1 MAGVQIKVKVSRIS
15 TVAPAMPTAKHSM
28 FLSAIDISNIP
39 SNNVGILLF
48 YKIPDITAAKDFPTM
63 VEKLKTSLS
72 LVLVDFY
79 PFAGRLD
86 RKGAESGRPQIDCND
101 EGVEFVEATIDM
113 AFEDVEIDNFQHKN
127 FFTELVQIRHGKD
140 DDSLLSIQVTAFQ
153 GGGFCMGTN
162 FHHVI
167 ADGNSFSHFMSSWA
181 ECSRELPISKS
192 PHHMR
197 TVFQRD
203 NGDRAIPNLYLRAEE
218 VVTDF
223 IKEAQI
229 FRFVRDNPLPVKY
242 SEINSSNVD
251 GSVENRSNIIQKSVE
266 EETNL
271 QISTFHF
278 SEKVIEALKERSGA
292 STSFVAVSAQFW
304 RCVMKARQVPENKPV
319 YFRVPIDFRGRVKPP
334 LPPTYFGNCVCSG
347 IARTTAKQ
355 LLEEDIV
362 FAAALIQEIISCC
375 ASDVHIN
382 NFVDFVE
389 SHLGSGNIDPT
400 LGNLCSDYIV
410 MTSMS
415 PKFPVY
421 EIDHGWGRPVSVQD
435 PSLKGI
441 GQMMLFPGRGGGKSI
456 AVSTK
461 LPHHQMESLKQMLMV
476 IPD

>member
-1 MAGVQIKVKVSRIS
+1 MGV
-15 TVAPAMPTAKHSM
+15 
-28 FLSAIDISNIP
+28 
-39 SNNVGILLF
+39 
-48 YKIPDITAAKDFPTM
+48 
-63 VEKLKTSLS
+63 
-72 LVLVDFY
+72 
-79 PFAGRLD
+79 
-86 RKGAESGRPQIDCND
+86 
-101 EGVEFVEATIDM
+101 
-113 AFEDVEIDNFQHKN
+113 
-127 FFTELVQIRHGKD
+127 
-140 DDSLLSIQVTAFQ
+140 
-153 GGGFCMGTN
+153 N

-181 ECSRELPISKS
+181 ECSRGIFPISKS

-203 NGDRAIPNLYLRAEE
+203 NGDRAIPNVYLRAEE
-218 VVTDF
+218 VVTDL

-229 FRFVRDNPLPVKY
+229 FRFVPDSSLLIKY
-242 SEINSSNVD
+242 SEINASTLD
-251 GSVENRSNIIQKSVE
+251 GSVENTNNTIIQKYVE

-271 QISTFHF
+271 EISTFHF
-278 SEKVIEALKERSGA
+278 SEKFIQALKERSGA
-292 STSFVAVSAQFW
+292 LTSFVAVSAQFW
-304 RCVMKARQVPENKPV
+304 RCVMKARQVPENNPV

-347 IARTTAKQ
+347 IARTTGKK

-362 FAAALIQEIISCC
+362 FAAALVQEVIYSC
-375 ASDVHIN
+375 ASDAHIN

-389 SHLGSGNIDPT
+389 SHIGSGNINPT

-421 EIDHGWGRPVSVQD
+421 EIDHGWGRPVSVQA

-441 GQMMLFPGRGGGKSI
+441 GRMMLFPGRDGEKSI

-461 LPHHQMESLKQMLMV
+461 LPHHRMETLKQILMV